1 VPTRKT
7 REKGLDTV
15 VSLKKKSSRKNK
27 LIQVIHS
34 YVSFDPESDAPPEH
48 PIICHGSRVLL
59 IVFLAV
65 LFRLLF
71 PFATHYQLSDY
82 EVGMVAPEDVVAPF
96 SYSVYKIPSELAR
109 EREVRAAGVQPVL
122 EYHPGAYDSV
132 MVKLNRFFLSVDS
145 LSQDSDTLAQSA
157 VEFFTNVGVIVD
169 DQSLANAL
177 DQDKL
182 SRIREETSKFFKSH
196 LNKGVLTGEVAE
208 RLGDVQVTSDQN
220 GQEIL
225 NNISDFFTIE
235 QVYDRALYHDLG
247 IEDGVTKSIFLSL
260 VNRMFKPNVI
270 YNELETARRK
280 EHARNQV
287 SPIQTQ
293 VLEGEKI
300 ITEGY
305 RITLTSLD
313 KYIALKTEL
322 ARREKGVTLSQ
333 IYLPIIGGILINLF
347 ILGIFALYLNFYRK
361 ALYAS
366 FSKLALFGFT
376 FFIVMGLS
384 SIIARFPEVPVYLVP
399 IAIGS
404 ILIAVMFDGRLALV
418 ATLVLAILI
427 GGQENF
433 GYQVL
438 FVSFV
443 GGVSATISTR
453 MIRSRGQFYRSI
465 LYLAT
470 GYVISIMAVG
480 FVRLVPWNETLQ
492 SCGWGIINSVFSTFV
507 AMGLLPLMEYLF
519 KVTTDIK
526 LLELSDF
533 NHPLMKELAIRAPGT
548 WAHSL
553 AVSNLAE
560 SAADKIG
567 ANSLLVRVASY
578 YHDIGKIHQPLYFIE
593 NQQAHYNP
601 HDSQSP
607 SMSALIIES
616 HVKKGIE
623 MARKYKLPQCI
634 IDFIPQHH
642 GTSMISFFYDK
653 AKEQS
658 MDDEIDPY
666 QYRYPGP
673 RPESKETA
681 ILMLADAIE
690 SMSRTIKEP
699 VPQKVG
705 DMIRAIVKS
714 RVDAGQFINSNLTFK
729 DLKDIEEEFIKDILA
744 TFHHRIEY
752 PGQLGV
758 EDEKDKNGAREQND
772 ASSSSN
778 ADERT

>member
-1 VPTRKT
+1 
-7 REKGLDTV
+7 
-15 VSLKKKSSRKNK
+15 VSDKVGTLKKKSSRKRK
-27 LIQVIHS
+27 LVQLIHS
-34 YVSFDPESDAPPEH
+34 YVSFDPESGSPPEH
-48 PIICHGSRVLL
+48 PLTCHASRVLL

-65 LFRLLF
+65 LFRLIF

-82 EVGMVAPEDVVAPF
+82 EVGMVAPEDVTAPF
-96 SYSVYKIPSELAR
+96 SYSVYKNPSELAG
-109 EREVRAAGVQPVL
+109 EREERAAGVHPVL
-122 EYHPGAYDSV
+122 EYQVGSYDSV
-132 MVKLNRFFLSVDS
+132 MVKVNRYFHSLDS
-145 LSQDSDTLAQSA
+145 LSREYNAQAA
-157 VEFFTNVGVIVD
+157 VEDSLVLAAIGFFHDAGIIVEEKD
-169 DQSLANAL
+169 LPVAL
-177 DQDKL
+177 DRSNLKKIKDITTAFFARHL
-182 SRIREETSKFFKSH
+182 S
-196 LNKGVLTGEVAE
+196 KGVLTSEVAD
-208 RLGDVQVTSDQN
+208 RLGDVQVASVKNETEN
-220 GQEIL
+220 L
-225 NNISDFFTIE
+225 NNVDDFFTIE
-235 QVYDRALYHDLG
+235 QVYESALNYNLG
-247 IEDGVTKSIFLSL
+247 FGEGVTKSIFLSV

-270 YNELETARRK
+270 YNEVETARRK

-287 SPIQTQ
+287 SPIETQ
-293 VLEGEKI
+293 VLDGEKI

-305 RITLTSLD
+305 RITNASLQ
-313 KYIALKTEL
+313 KYIALKAEL
-322 ARREKGVTLSQ
+322 ARRQKGVTLSQ
-333 IYLPIIGGILINLF
+333 IYLPIVGGVLINLF
-347 ILGIFALYLNFYRK
+347 ILGIFALYLNFYCK
-361 ALYAS
+361 HLYAS

-376 FFIVMGLS
+376 FSIVMGLS
-384 SIIARFPEVPVYLVP
+384 SIIARFPQVPVYLVP

-404 ILIAVMFDGRLALV
+404 LLIAVMFDGRLALV

-443 GGVSATISTR
+443 GGVSATISMR
-453 MIRSRGQFYRSI
+453 MIRNRGQFYRST

-470 GYVISIMAVG
+470 GYVMSIMAVG
-480 FVRLVPWNETLQ
+480 FVRLVPWTETLQ
-492 SCGWGIINSVFSTFV
+492 SCGWGIINSVFSTFI

-519 KVTTDIK
+519 KVTTDIS

-560 SAADKIG
+560 SAAERIG

-593 NQQAHYNP
+593 NQKPHYNP

-607 SMSALIIES
+607 SMSTLIIEN

-623 MARKYKLPQCI
+623 MAQKYKLPQCI

-642 GTSMISFFYDK
+642 GTCTISFFYNK
-653 AKEQS
+653 AKEQAVNG
-658 MDDEIDPY
+658 EVDPY

-690 SMSRTIKEP
+690 SASRTIKDP

-705 DMIRAIVKS
+705 DMVRAIVRA
-714 RVDAGQFINSNLTFK
+714 RVEADQFVNSNLTFR
-729 DLKDIEEEFIKDILA
+729 DLKNLEDEFVKDIISTL
-744 TFHHRIEY
+744 HHRIEY
-752 PGQLGV
+752 PDQLGV
-758 EDEKDKNGAREQND
+758 EDEKDKNGSREQND
-772 ASSSSN
+772 APSPSN
-778 ADERT
+778 VERRT